1 MNLDRNE
8 MAEGARKA
16 RRALGK
22 PEPDDTS
29 SDKPKTQAERRAEWL
44 KHGSA
49 EQRAKPDTTSTTR
62 HIEGYA
68 ARDFGRPPSSYAIGE
83 RKIAMDG
90 TVWTRAA

>member
-1 MNLDRNE
+1 MILDRNE
-8 MAEGARKA
+8 MAEGAAMA

-22 PEPDDTS
+22 PESSDTS

-44 KHGSA
+44 KQSGA

-68 ARDFGRPPSSYAIGE
+68 ARDFGRAPSSYAIGE

-90 TVWTRAA
+90 SVWTRAA